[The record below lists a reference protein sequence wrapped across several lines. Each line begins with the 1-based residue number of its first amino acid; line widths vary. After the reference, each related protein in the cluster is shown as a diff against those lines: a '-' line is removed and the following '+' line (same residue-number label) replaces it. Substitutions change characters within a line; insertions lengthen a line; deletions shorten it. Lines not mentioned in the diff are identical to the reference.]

1 MNCSIEDTRLFCQL
15 LKSGYSFTQCL
26 DYLEDEG
33 NHECFLW
40 AKQKMKQGEPIE
52 EWGCQFF
59 CRSIQSY
66 LDCFLKFLPITQALE
81 LSVTLY
87 DQKET
92 DQKEFIKMTGYPVAM
107 FLFSL
112 AGVQLFCLL
121 CMPSLIQMM
130 KGFDVSTL
138 MIEGIYHILMLCA
151 FALTVMLITTAGL
164 VCYYLMPQH
173 IVEGIELIYR
183 CNMGFLIQRQLSNH
197 FALVYYHCVRMGI
210 HTRTALQMLK
220 NCTSQP
226 LFCFLAEHVDLQLSK
241 GNDLVEAV
249 GIQYLDASFQKLMRT
264 IVLSASAL
272 NLLEGY
278 LKVADA
284 KRRKSMKQIGQLI
297 QTIAYLFIAIMIVL
311 VYQVLFLPLS
321 MLERM

>member
-1 MNCSIEDTRLFCQL
+1 M

-59 CRSIQSY
+59 CRSIQVY
-66 LDCFLKFLPITQALE
+66 LDCFLKFLSLNQALE

-87 DQKET
+87 DQKES
-92 DQKEFIKMTGYPVAM
+92 DKKEFLKMTGYPVAV
-107 FLFSL
+107 FIFSL

-121 CMPSLIQMM
+121 CMPALIQMM
-130 KGFDVSTL
+130 KGFDVSTFV
-138 MIEGIYHILMLCA
+138 IEGVYRILMLCA
-151 FALTVMLITTAGL
+151 FILTLMLVSGVIL
-164 VCYYLMPQH
+164 IWYYLLPH
-173 IVEGIELIYR
+173 HLIEGIQLIYR
-183 CNMGFLIQRQLSNH
+183 SSFGFLIQKELSSH

-210 HTRTALQMLK
+210 PTRMALQMLK
-220 NCTSQP
+220 SCTSQP
-226 LFCFLAEHVDLQLSK
+226 ILCFLAEHVDQQLK
-241 GNDLVEAV
+241 NGNDLVEAV
-249 GIQYLDASFQKLMRT
+249 GIQYLDASFQKLMKT
-264 IVLSASAL
+264 IVLSANAL
-272 NLLEGY
+272 SLLEGY
-278 LKVADA
+278 LKVADV
-284 KRRKSMKQIGQLI
+284 KRRKKMKQLGQLI
-297 QTIAYLFIAIMIVL
+297 QAIAYSFIAIMIIL

>member
-26 DYLEDEG
+26 DYLEDEA

-40 AKQKMKQGEPIE
+40 AKHKMKQGEPIE

-66 LDCFLKFLPITQALE
+66 LDCFLKFLPITQAVE

-92 DQKEFIKMTGYPVAM
+92 DRKEFIKMTGYPVAM

-130 KGFDVSTL
+130 KGFDVSTFV
-138 MIEGIYHILMLCA
+138 IEGVYHILMLCA
-151 FALTVMLITTAGL
+151 FVLTVMIAASTAL
-164 VCYYLMPQH
+164 VCYYLMPHH
-173 IVEGIELIYR
+173 IVKGIVNQGDR
-183 CNMGFLIQRQLSNH
+183 C
-197 FALVYYHCVRMGI
+197 
-210 HTRTALQMLK
+210 K
-220 NCTSQP
+220 
-226 LFCFLAEHVDLQLSK
+226 
-241 GNDLVEAV
+241 
-249 GIQYLDASFQKLMRT
+249 
-264 IVLSASAL
+264 
-272 NLLEGY
+272 
-278 LKVADA
+278 
-284 KRRKSMKQIGQLI
+284 
-297 QTIAYLFIAIMIVL
+297 
-311 VYQVLFLPLS
+311 
-321 MLERM
+321 

>member
-1 MNCSIEDTRLFCQL
+1 M
-15 LKSGYSFTQCL
+15 
-26 DYLEDEG
+26 
-33 NHECFLW
+33 
-40 AKQKMKQGEPIE
+40 
-52 EWGCQFF
+52 
-59 CRSIQSY
+59 
-66 LDCFLKFLPITQALE
+66 
-81 LSVTLY
+81 
-87 DQKET
+87 
-92 DQKEFIKMTGYPVAM
+92 
-107 FLFSL
+107 
-112 AGVQLFCLL
+112 
-121 CMPSLIQMM
+121 
-130 KGFDVSTL
+130 
-138 MIEGIYHILMLCA
+138 
-151 FALTVMLITTAGL
+151 
-164 VCYYLMPQH
+164 CYYLMPQH

-183 CNMGFLIQRQLSNH
+183 CNMGFLIQKHISSH

-249 GIQYLDASFQKLMRT
+249 GIQYLDASFQKLMKT

-272 NLLEGY
+272 SLLEGY